1 MNYGLFFPLHRR
13 LRVAVFAMTV
23 AICTASSAAITQTGQ
38 DSRPDANRPAN
49 RLQDV
54 QIGEKDQVTRVALIC
69 LRPCPV
75 TQQGEQFLVAG
86 LSETATLAIDGTSKN
101 ARALVFTPIKNP
113 KGAAG
118 EPGSLLSIASEK
130 ALLRTHIGACTAS
143 GAPATCLDLEFSR
156 QPYARDNT
164 VSRAVRQTTKPIGA
178 APSDDKINQASAV
191 ALATGS
197 GQRVSAPGIA
207 SPSKAGSSRS
217 LASSPTVPPPTAPLP
232 AAPSLAPRS
241 SPQRIALA
249 ATLRNPASPLRL
261 TPLRPTSQAAKP
273 QASGNTPVVT
283 TAAPT
288 SPGTVL
294 RPVETDRVL
303 ARVDF
308 RAVAETVL
316 NTEFDRDRC
325 DGAQKTL
332 DADAWALGS
341 MGVVGFCQAAAGQ
354 FSEAEDIF
362 KRLLTLQ
369 PENYEAL
376 VGRALIAGVAGE
388 TGVALKFLNEALALN
403 PPNALAKRIEGV
415 VAAL

>member
-1 MNYGLFFPLHRR
+1 
-13 LRVAVFAMTV
+13 MTV

-38 DSRPDANRPAN
+38 DSRTDANRPAN

-156 QPYARDNT
+156 KPYARDNT
-164 VSRAVRQTTKPIGA
+164 VSRAVRQTTKPIGPT
-178 APSDDKINQASAV
+178 PSDDKINQASAV

-207 SPSKAGSSRS
+207 SPSEAGSSRS
-217 LASSPTVPPPTAPLP
+217 LASSPTAPPPTAPPPTAPLP

-308 RAVAETVL
+308 RAFAETVL
-316 NTEFDRDRC
+316 NTQFDRDRC